1 MLTFVIPAHKMPPS
15 EVAFV
20 RRMLLQGGMD
30 SQVRLVH
37 DAYVGLLYTCF
48 CRSTRSLVPRPE
60 KETVFNSRQLYSL
73 YPQQAAQSDVL
84 GYITHTP
91 VLTALCP
98 GLPRWAGTRKVKPIS
113 ILLGEETV

>member
-37 DAYVGLLYTCF
+37 DAYIGLLYTCF

-84 GYITHTP
+84 GYIFRQNQKSKT
-91 VLTALCP
+91 
-98 GLPRWAGTRKVKPIS
+98 TR
-113 ILLGEETV
+113 LLRQTEPHAERQVIDVIT